1 VFILSQVL
9 NFDYED
15 GLSMALSHGVDF
27 TEIEEME
34 WIIYGPLNVQELALA
49 LQTAPYF
56 TYKAFTIYF
65 TSTRDKIETFA

>member
-34 WIIYGPLNVQELALA
+34 WIIYGPLNVQE
-49 LQTAPYF
+49 P
-56 TYKAFTIYF
+56 
-65 TSTRDKIETFA
+65 